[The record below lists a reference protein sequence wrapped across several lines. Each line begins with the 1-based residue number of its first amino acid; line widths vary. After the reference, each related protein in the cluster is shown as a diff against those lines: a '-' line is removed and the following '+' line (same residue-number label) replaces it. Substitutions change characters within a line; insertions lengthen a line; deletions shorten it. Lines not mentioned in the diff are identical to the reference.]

1 MAAIASSVHGVAAT
15 SAASLVVG
23 AREHLGKCVDFR
35 GLVMSLMCVVV
46 ACSYVGRL

>member
-23 AREHLGKCVDFR
+23 AREHLGKFVGCR
-35 GLVMSLMCVVV
+35 GLLM
-46 ACSYVGRL
+46 A